1 MMRAARRR
9 AAARIRG
16 AAGWRRS
23 RGCVDARSVQF
34 RATTACQLVDLLQ
47 ASRPLEPDGRF
58 RLGEKAMAGKMDKH
72 VFERRFTQRDR
83 FNLVGKAVQDLAD
96 DFMSPR
102 PFDPERPVDHVTL

>member
-1 MMRAARRR
+1 MMRGARRR

-47 ASRPLEPDGRF
+47 ASRPLERDGRF
-58 RLGEKAMAGKMDKH
+58 RLGEKAMAGKMDEH
-72 VFERRFTQRDR
+72 VFQRRLTQRDR
-83 FNLVGKAVQDLAD
+83 FNLVGKAVHELAD

-102 PFDPERPVDHVTL
+102 PLDSERAVDPLTF